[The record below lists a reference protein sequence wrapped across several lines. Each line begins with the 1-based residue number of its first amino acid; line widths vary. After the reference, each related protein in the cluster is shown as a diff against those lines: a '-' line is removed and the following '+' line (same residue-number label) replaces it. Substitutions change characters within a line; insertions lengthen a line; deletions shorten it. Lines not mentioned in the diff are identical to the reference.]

1 LSDQAENPL
10 LRVHARPDPNQLRYL
25 SHVKSVW
32 RISGGPAVMT
42 NVDIPLGLVFGLG
55 IVMVLI
61 GEGYIPDV
69 L

>member
-1 LSDQAENPL
+1 
-10 LRVHARPDPNQLRYL
+10 
-25 SHVKSVW
+25 
-32 RISGGPAVMT
+32 MT